1 MGITV
6 LKLHGQF
13 IVTCIP
19 VDHEHA
25 GKELFS
31 EDALGDRGGTGVLEE
46 KDAQCR
52 RIEEPGKAVLSVVS
66 LARLISMLRL
76 ILPVRLLQGVDH
88 RLEVPAQAVRK
99 INEAAE
105 VTPVIA
111 EILPMGTLLEVMHHG
126 GLRADM
132 VAVEAA
138 GKDGGFSRELLLA
151 VRAHAVVQ
159 AVEDPLRFPGSAVDD
174 RPVCLF
180 SYRDEHRPTV
190 GTGVGRIPV
199 DDGIGRCFRNG
210 YPAVAGVAGGCPS
223 LFVRLLFGGI
233 LFKGYL

>member
-1 MGITV
+1 
-6 LKLHGQF
+6 
-13 IVTCIP
+13 
-19 VDHEHA
+19 
-25 GKELFS
+25 
-31 EDALGDRGGTGVLEE
+31 
-46 KDAQCR
+46 
-52 RIEEPGKAVLSVVS
+52 
-66 LARLISMLRL
+66 MLRL

-138 GKDGGFSRELLLA
+138 GKDGGFSRELLLT
-151 VRAHAVVQ
+151 VRAHAAVE

-180 SYRDEHRPTV
+180 SYRVSLSSKKCTNFSNEKCTTPLFHFMHYEHGATASP
-190 GTGVGRIPV
+190 PW
-199 DDGIGRCFRNG
+199 C
-210 YPAVAGVAGGCPS
+210 
-223 LFVRLLFGGI
+223 
-233 LFKGYL
+233 